1 MTGLHQVPNFLCGT
15 TPRFN
20 SLRTQTFE
28 GVCHR
33 PIVHK
38 GLEIFFLNV
47 DVVPNG
53 KESKLVQGWD
63 DGRGWQV

>member
-1 MTGLHQVPNFLCGT
+1 MTGLHQVPNFLCGIA
-15 TPRFN
+15 PRFN
-20 SLRTQTFE
+20 SLRKQTFE

-33 PIVHK
+33 PIVHQ
-38 GLEIFFLNV
+38 GLETFLNV